1 MCNDE
6 DDELLEVVP
15 RIPSADYTY
24 DALLRHNYFPMVKSR
39 RDDLPPVFHTEAFT
53 VAIANDL
60 IHAMQSHQRR
70 SEGYDHVRYRA
81 NRFDNTVRRMDIPHP
96 LPYARFCQCI
106 YQNWSH
112 FDYVKESET
121 SQIKPKRHDGR
132 LVVMRN
138 YDSGRVLIMDSERF
152 PAGISRHLSLSMGNR
167 FLARA
172 DIANCFPSLY
182 SHAIAWGLVTIE
194 HAKQNR
200 GNEHWFNQI
209 DYHQRQI
216 KRGETLGVP
225 IGPATSNI
233 MVECILCRI
242 DEELMGRGYRFI
254 RFIDDYQ
261 CFTES
266 RDEAEQFLRDL
277 DIELDRYLLKLNR
290 KKVWVDELPLPERS
304 DWIIAIKFAIGSAER
319 LSPSKISAILDLS
332 VNLQSQHSG
341 SNVIKYTATSIQRFL
356 NDTNATL
363 YVQYLLQLGFHQS
376 TVLPQIAEALL
387 QFEVDVD
394 EDVIDR
400 LARRHLQFRRSDAV
414 CWTLTIASLATVE
427 LREDL
432 ASEIVASGD
441 VMAMG
446 MLIALN
452 QHVDLVDAYL
462 LELGVDENRYE
473 LDQNWLL
480 IHERAFENS
489 DVERHFRAYS
499 GETGLR
505 FLRQQ
510 GVRFIDRSKL
520 APATREAAHPLEG
533 SRWLR

>member
-1 MCNDE
+1 MFNDE
-6 DDELLEVVP
+6 DDEALEEMS

-24 DALLRHNYFPMVKSR
+24 DALLRHNYFPMVKNR

-53 VAIANDL
+53 VAIANDM
-60 IHAMQSHQRR
+60 IQAMQSHQRG
-70 SEGYDHVRYRA
+70 SEGYDQVRYRA
-81 NRFDNTVRRMDIPHP
+81 NRFDNTARRMDIPHP
-96 LPYARFCQCI
+96 LPYARFCKCI
-106 YQNWSH
+106 YENWSH

-138 YDSGRVLIMDSERF
+138 YDSGRVLIMDNERF

-167 FLARA
+167 FLAHA
-172 DIANCFPSLY
+172 DIANCFPSIY

-200 GNEHWFNQI
+200 GKGEWFNQI
-209 DYHQRQI
+209 DFHQRQI

-233 MVECILCRI
+233 MAETVLCRI
-242 DEELMGRGYRFI
+242 DEKLIDQGYSFI

-266 RDEAEQFLRDL
+266 RDDAEQFLRDL

-304 DWIIAIKFAIGSAER
+304 DWIIAMKFAIGSAER
-319 LSPSKISAILDLS
+319 LSPSKMSAILDLG
-332 VNLQSQHSG
+332 VQLQSQHKG
-341 SNVIKYTATSIQRFL
+341 SNVVKYTATTIQRFL
-356 NDTNATL
+356 TETNVTL
-363 YVQYLLQLGFHQS
+363 YVQYLLQLAFHQS

-394 EDVIDR
+394 DEVIDR
-400 LARRHLQFRRSDAV
+400 LVRRHLQFRRSDAV
-414 CWTLTIASLATVE
+414 CWSLTIASLAATE
-427 LREDL
+427 LTEDL
-432 ASEIVASGD
+432 ASEIVNSGD

-446 MLIALN
+446 MLIALG

-462 LELGVDENRYE
+462 LDLDADDNNYE

-480 IHERAFENS
+480 IHERAFDNS
-489 DVERHFRAYS
+489 DVRRHFRSYS
-499 GETGLR
+499 GDTGLR
-505 FLRQQ
+505 FLRDQS
-510 GVRFIDRSKL
+510 VRFIDRSRL
-520 APATREAAHPLEG
+520 TPAEREAARPLEA